1 MKNDQPMLTIGEVAK
16 IIGITRRIII
26 NYEDHGLIQSDT
38 RGEFGSGYRY
48 YTMDSLVRIHTIRAF
63 QRLGLSLDEIKQY
76 LDDCADL
83 TPALKRLEMM
93 RDELDRNIER
103 IRERMNPGTQTQIS
117 ITELPGYTAYCRT
130 MRDVSVED
138 RTNHLRDT
146 AYIAISSYGTDISK
160 RMYFTEGSLK
170 DPELVTYCAAVPA
183 GTVGDGVVQLPPVKA
198 LTKYHHGSYND
209 LPSAREELIAYAK
222 AKGIRLTGVCRSI
235 FLEGPPQHKD
245 PRNFITMVALLIDA

>member
-1 MKNDQPMLTIGEVAK
+1 MKKEQPMLTIGEVAK

-26 NYEDHGLIQSDT
+26 NYENHGLIQSDT

-93 RDELDRNIER
+93 RAELDLNIER
-103 IRERMNPGTQTQIS
+103 IRERINPGTQTQIR
-117 ITELPGYTAYCRT
+117 ITELPEYTVYCRT
-130 MRDVSVED
+130 LRSTSVAD
-138 RTNHLRDT
+138 STNHLRDT
-146 AYIAISSYGTDISK
+146 AYIAITSHGTNISK
-160 RMYFTEGSLK
+160 QMYFTERSFR
-170 DPELVTYCAAVPA
+170 DPDLITYCAAVSA
-183 GTVGDGVVQLPPVKA
+183 GSVGAGIVQLPPVKVLA
-198 LTKYHHGSYND
+198 KYHHGSYD
-209 LPSAREELIAYAK
+209 HLPGVHAELIAYAK
-222 AKGIRLTGVCRSI
+222 ANGIRLTGICRHI

-245 PRNFITMVALLIDA
+245 PGNFITMVALLVDE